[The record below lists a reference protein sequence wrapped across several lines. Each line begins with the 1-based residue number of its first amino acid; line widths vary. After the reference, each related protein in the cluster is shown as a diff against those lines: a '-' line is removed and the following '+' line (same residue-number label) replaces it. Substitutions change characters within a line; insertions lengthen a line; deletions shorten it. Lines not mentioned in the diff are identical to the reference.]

1 MTGDGQ
7 EAIELAAKLKPDVII
22 MDVNLDGMGG
32 VEATRAII
40 AGNPGIKVI
49 GLSMRADS
57 DVAQTMRDAGATAY
71 LTKGAP
77 SQDLVEAIRA
87 ACR

>member
-1 MTGDGQ
+1 
-7 EAIELAAKLKPDVII
+7 
-22 MDVNLDGMGG
+22 MDVNLDGMSA
-32 VEATRAII
+32 VEATREII
-40 AGNPGIKVI
+40 TGTPEIKVI
-49 GLSMRADS
+49 GVSLRADS

-71 LTKGAP
+71 LTKGEP